1 VEETLAIC
9 TRLRD
14 GSTVRPL
21 EDASRQAVLAL
32 NASLNADGLRVIAVA
47 YKEVPLQQTPYSLA
61 DERDLILVGLIAFLD
76 PPKDSAAQALTLLR
90 QSQVAVKVLTGD
102 NGVIAQ
108 KTCRDVGLAVE
119 GVLLGSELAALDDQ
133 ALAERVE
140 GTTVFAKLAPL
151 DKARIIR
158 ILRERGHVVGFL
170 GDGINDA
177 AAAYFGWLLLILL
190 AYACLTQVVKT
201 WFVRRYGD
209 S

>member
-1 VEETLAIC
+1 
-9 TRLRD
+9 
-14 GSTVRPL
+14 
-21 EDASRQAVLAL
+21 
-32 NASLNADGLRVIAVA
+32 
-47 YKEVPLQQTPYSLA
+47 
-61 DERDLILVGLIAFLD
+61 
-76 PPKDSAAQALTLLR
+76 
-90 QSQVAVKVLTGD
+90 
-102 NGVIAQ
+102 
-108 KTCRDVGLAVE
+108 
-119 GVLLGSELAALDDQ
+119 
-133 ALAERVE
+133 
-140 GTTVFAKLAPL
+140 VFAKLAPL